1 LEEDFRDCAK
11 IAEARGFPWPL
22 APTAVDRQREVM
34 ASQLPPPPTLF
45 EGAAL
50 FLDFDGTL
58 VELADTPDAIAVP
71 AGLVPLLERLR
82 RRLDGRLAIVSGRSR
97 ADLERHL
104 PLHGIAFSGS
114 HGLELRLADGT
125 SLPLSVPIGLEDL
138 KARVEAFAAATPGLL
153 VEEKP
158 AGIAL
163 HDRLAPEE
171 GPRADAF
178 IAALAK
184 ERGMTVQRGAMVA
197 ELRPNGATKGDAIK
211 AFMTEPEF
219 AGTRP
224 LFMGDDLTDEHGFEA
239 AAGLDGAGILVGPER
254 ESAARYRLGS
264 VVEARRWLRELAG

>member
-1 LEEDFRDCAK
+1 MANLE
-11 IAEARGFPWPL
+11 
-22 APTAVDRQREVM
+22 
-34 ASQLPPPPTLF
+34 PPPPTLI
-45 EGAAL
+45 EEAAL

-58 VELADTPDAIAVP
+58 VELAETPDAIAVP
-71 AGLVPLLERLR
+71 AGLAPMLERLR
-82 RRLDGRLAIVSGRSR
+82 RRLDGRLAIVSGRSL

-114 HGLELRLADGT
+114 HGLELQLADGT
-125 SLPLSVPIGLEDL
+125 RLPLSIPIGLEDVR
-138 KARVEAFAAATPGLL
+138 ARVEDFAAATPGLL

-163 HDRLAPEE
+163 HYRMAPDA

-184 ERGMTVQRGAMVA
+184 ERGMSVQRGAMVA

-219 AGTRP
+219 GGARP
-224 LFMGDDLTDEHGFEA
+224 LFMGDDLTDEHGFA
-239 AAGLDGAGILVGPER
+239 AAEGLGGAGILVGPER

-264 VVEARRWLRELAG
+264 VAEARRWLKEASA